1 MIKKLDK
8 LILKSFI
15 GPFVVTFFISVFVL
29 MMQIIW
35 KYIDDLVGK
44 GLDFITIGK
53 FIWYASASLMVLAMP
68 IAILISSI
76 MTFGNLGESFEL
88 VAIKSSGIS
97 LLRFMR
103 PLMFVALLLCGI
115 TFLFANYLIPYAN
128 LKFVTLYYD
137 INYKK
142 PAFDLKEGVFYTQ
155 IPGYAIKAGKKD
167 EDGKT
172 IHNVVIYDQSNY
184 LQDNSIVAEKGVMT
198 ISKDKNFLE
207 FNLQNGYRYQESASS
222 GDTTTEFVRLGFK
235 EFKKLFD
242 LSILQKQNTNDSVFK
257 NNFKMLSAR
266 QLNKNIDSLSK
277 LDDSLVG
284 HKYAGV
290 TTNLHYTNIK
300 DSIWQHAPSAP
311 IKLHYTNV
319 KDSVWQYSTAATIRD
334 FIPDSAKTAVY
345 DKALAIASNLNST
358 LAFASA
364 EIDNKQKD
372 ILLNKI
378 EWHRKFSF
386 SLACLV
392 LFFIG
397 APLGSIIRKG
407 GLGMPLVVAIVF
419 FLLFH
424 LLNMF
429 GEKFVKES
437 ILSPVMG
444 MWLSIIVL
452 TPVGIF
458 LTYKAMH
465 DSQLFSKEFYYRTFK
480 KVKTFLNKDKT
491 TFSNNI

>member
-8 LILKSFI
+8 LIIKSFI
-15 GPFVVTFFISVFVL
+15 GPFIVTFFIALFVL
-29 MMQIIW
+29 MMQTLW

-44 GLDFITIGK
+44 GLDFVTIGK
-53 FIWYASASLMVLAMP
+53 FIWFASASLMVLSMP

-88 VAIKSSGIS
+88 VAIKSSGVS

-103 PLMFVALLLCGI
+103 PLMFIALLLCGI

-137 INYKK
+137 ITYKK

-155 IPGYAIKAGKKD
+155 INGYAIKAGKKD
-167 EDGKT
+167 ADGKT

-184 LQDNSIVAEKGVMT
+184 LQDNSIVAEKGVMS

-207 FNLQNGYRYQESASS
+207 FNLQNGYRYQETASA
-222 GDTTTEFVRLGFK
+222 GDTSTEYIRMGFK

-242 LSILQKQNTNDSVFK
+242 LSAFEKQNTNDSVFK

-277 LDDSLVG
+277 IGDSLIG
-284 HKYAGV
+284 SQHLAV
-290 TTNLHYTNIK
+290 TAN
-300 DSIWQHAPSAP
+300 
-311 IKLHYTNV
+311 LHYTNV
-319 KDSVWQYSTAATIRD
+319 KDSIWQLATAAKTKD
-334 FIPDSAKTAVY
+334 LIPDSAKTDVY
-345 DKALAIASNLNST
+345 EKALVMAANIKNSIAFG
-358 LAFASA
+358 AA

-372 ILLNKI
+372 ILYNKI

-386 SLACLV
+386 SLACLI

-407 GLGMPLVVAIVF
+407 GLGMPLVVAIIF

-465 DSQLFSKEFYYRTFK
+465 DSQLFSKEFYYRAFK
-480 KVKTFLNKDKT
+480 KIKPFFSKNKT
-491 TFSNNI
+491 TFSNTI

>member
-8 LILKSFI
+8 LIVKSFI
-15 GPFVVTFFISVFVL
+15 GPFIITFFLSIFVL

-44 GLDFITIGK
+44 GLDFITIGQ
-53 FIWYASASLMVLAMP
+53 FIWYASASLITLAMP

-103 PLMFVALLLCGI
+103 PLMFIAVLLCGI
-115 TFLFANYLIPYAN
+115 TFLFANYVIPYAN

-167 EDGKT
+167 ADGKT
-172 IHNVVIYDQSNY
+172 IHNVIIYDQTNN
-184 LQDNSIVAEKGVMT
+184 LQDNSIVAEKGIMS

-207 FNLQNGYRYQESASS
+207 FNLENGYRYQESGNA
-222 GDTTTEFVRLGFK
+222 GDTSTEYIRLGFK

-266 QLNKNIDSLSK
+266 QLNKNIDSLTK
-277 LDDSLVG
+277 LDDSLSG
-284 HKYAGV
+284 NQYIAV
-290 TTNLHYTNIK
+290 TSN
-300 DSIWQHAPSAP
+300 
-311 IKLHYTNV
+311 LHYTNV
-319 KDSVWQYSTAATIRD
+319 KDSIWQHTNASATKKL
-334 FIPDSAKTAVY
+334 IPDSAKSAVY
-345 DKALAIASNLNST
+345 EKALTIAGNIKNT
-358 LAFASA
+358 LAFGAT
-364 EIDNKQKD
+364 EINNKQND
-372 ILLNKI
+372 IRFNKI

-407 GLGMPLVVAIVF
+407 GLGMPLVVAIIF
-419 FLLFH
+419 FLFFH

-480 KVKTFLNKDKT
+480 KVITFFGKTKT
-491 TFSNNI
+491 TSINNI